1 MLRAGVSEVVG
12 YLLILSITV
21 CIISV
26 IYAGGMPIIEQTRE
40 NAAFKSME
48 NAFIA
53 MQKSIEKVAFGQSP
67 SLSFKLNLAKGGV
80 STKRIAGNI
89 SIIGGSSHHIDF
101 GSIDFGSIEYTLGSR
116 KIIYENG
123 AVIEYSPGG
132 SIIISEPPIFFA
144 NYTGKSHIFISVI
157 NVSGDFSA
165 GGGTTKMLFRQNDPI
180 IVYNRSLNSVNISIR
195 SSYAEAWSRFLNKSY
210 EDTFGEHPKN
220 AGKSKNFCWLNI
232 SKGKNGVA
240 SDLRLTL
247 VVHNVTVSG

>member
-67 SLSFKLNLAKGGV
+67 SLSFKLNLAKGSV
-80 STKRIAGNI
+80 STKKVAGNI
-89 SIIGGSSHHIDF
+89 TIIGSFGSSSHT
-101 GSIDFGSIEYTLGSR
+101 FGSIEYTLGSR

-132 SIIISEPPIFFA
+132 CIIISNPPIFFV
-144 NYTGKSHIFISVI
+144 NSSDCSHIFISVTNI
-157 NVSGDFSA
+157 SGDFSA
-165 GGGTTKMLFRQNDPI
+165 GGGTVEILFHHQNDYSSYTPPPL
-180 IVYNRSLNSVNISIR
+180 SFVNISIR

-220 AGKSKNFCWLNI
+220 AGKNKNFCWLNI
-232 SKGKNGVA
+232 SKGENGVA

>member
-67 SLSFKLNLAKGGV
+67 SLSFKLNLAKGSV
-80 STKRIAGNI
+80 STKRVAG
-89 SIIGGSSHHIDF
+89 SITIIENSSHH
-101 GSIDFGSIEYTLGSR
+101 IDFGSIEYTLGSR

-144 NYTGKSHIFISVI
+144 NYTGKPHIFISVI

-165 GGGTTKMLFRQNDPI
+165 GGGTTEILFRQNDPRNDTDI
-180 IVYNRSLNSVNISIR
+180 IYNGSISSSCVNISIS
-195 SSYAEAWSRFLNKSY
+195 SSYIYAWVNYLNNYFKKEAKECDVTY
-210 EDTFGEHPKN
+210 EMQNGEV
-220 AGKSKNFCWLNI
+220 NI
-232 SKGKNGVA
+232 CCSTPINV
-240 SDLRLTL
+240 TL
-247 VVHNVTVSG
+247 VVHNVTVGG

>member
-67 SLSFKLNLAKGGV
+67 SLSFKLNLAKGSV
-80 STKRIAGNI
+80 STKRVAGNI
-89 SIIGGSSHHIDF
+89 TIIENSSHH
-101 GSIDFGSIEYTLGSR
+101 IDFGSIEYTLGSR

-144 NYTGKSHIFISVI
+144 NYTGKPHIFIPVI

-165 GGGTTKMLFRQNDPI
+165 GGGTTEMLFHQNDPI
-180 IVYNRSLNSVNISIR
+180 YIVYNRSLNSVNISIR

-232 SKGKNGVA
+232 SKGENGVA
-240 SDLRLTL
+240 SDLALTL

>member
-53 MQKSIEKVAFGQSP
+53 MQKSIKKVAFRQSP
-67 SLSFKLNLAKGGV
+67 SLSFKLNLAKGSV
-80 STKRIAGNI
+80 STKKVAGNI
-89 SIIGGSSHHIDF
+89 TIIENSSHH
-101 GSIDFGSIEYTLGSR
+101 IDFGSIEYTLGSR

-144 NYTGKSHIFISVI
+144 NYTGKTHIFISVI

-165 GGGTTKMLFRQNDPI
+165 GGGTTEMLFHQNDPI
-180 IVYNRSLNSVNISIR
+180 IVYNCSLNFVNISIR

-210 EDTFGEHPKN
+210 ENTFGEHPKN

-232 SKGKNGVA
+232 SKGENGVA

-247 VVHNVTVSG
+247 VVHNVMVSG

>member
-67 SLSFKLNLAKGGV
+67 SLSFKLNLAKGSV
-80 STKRIAGNI
+80 STKKVAG
-89 SIIGGSSHHIDF
+89 SITIIENSSHHIDF
-101 GSIDFGSIEYTLGSR
+101 GSIEYTLSSR

-132 SIIISEPPIFFA
+132 SIIISNPSIFFV
-144 NYTGKSHIFISVI
+144 NSSNCSHIFISVI

-165 GGGTTKMLFRQNDPI
+165 GGGTTEILFRQNDPI
-180 IVYNRSLNSVNISIR
+180 IIYNCSLNSVNISIR

-232 SKGKNGVA
+232 SKGENGVA

>member
-1 MLRAGVSEVVG
+1 MCLLRAGVSEVVG

-67 SLSFKLNLAKGGV
+67 SLSFKLNLAKGSV
-80 STKRIAGNI
+80 STKKVAGNI
-89 SIIGGSSHHIDF
+89 TIVENSSNHF
-101 GSIDFGSIEYTLGSR
+101 DFGSIEYTLGSR

-144 NYTGKSHIFISVI
+144 NYTGKTHIFISVI

-165 GGGTTKMLFRQNDPI
+165 GGGTTEMLFHQNDPI
-180 IVYNRSLNSVNISIR
+180 IVYNCSLNFVNISIR

>member
-1 MLRAGVSEVVG
+1 MCLLRAGVSEVVG

-26 IYAGGMPIIEQTRE
+26 IYAGGMPIIQQTRE

-67 SLSFKLNLAKGGV
+67 SLSFKLNLAKGSV
-80 STKRIAGNI
+80 STKKVAG
-89 SIIGGSSHHIDF
+89 SITIIENSSHH
-101 GSIDFGSIEYTLGSR
+101 IDFGSIEYTLGSR

-144 NYTGKSHIFISVI
+144 NYTGKPHIFISVI

-165 GGGTTKMLFRQNDPI
+165 GGGTTEILFRQNDPI
-180 IVYNRSLNSVNISIR
+180 IIYNCSLNSVNISIR

-220 AGKSKNFCWLNI
+220 AGKNKNFCWLNI
-232 SKGKNGVA
+232 SKGENGVA
-240 SDLRLTL
+240 SDLSLTL
-247 VVHNVTVSG
+247 VVHNVVTVGG

>member
-1 MLRAGVSEVVG
+1 MRLCAGVSEVVG

-53 MQKSIEKVAFGQSP
+53 MQKCIEKVAFGQSP
-67 SLSFKLNLAKGGV
+67 LLSFKLNLAKGSV

-89 SIIGGSSHHIDF
+89 TIIGSFGSSSHTF
-101 GSIDFGSIEYTLGSR
+101 GSVEYTLGSR

-132 SIIISEPPIFFA
+132 CIIISEPPIFFA

-165 GGGTTKMLFRQNDPI
+165 GGGTTEILFRQNDPI

-220 AGKSKNFCWLNI
+220 AGKNKNFCWLNI
-232 SKGKNGVA
+232 SKGENGVA
-240 SDLRLTL
+240 SDLSLTL
-247 VVHNVTVSG
+247 VVHNVTVGG

>member
-1 MLRAGVSEVVG
+1 MCLLRAGVSEVVG

-67 SLSFKLNLAKGGV
+67 SLSFKLNLAKGSV
-80 STKRIAGNI
+80 STKRVAGNI
-89 SIIGGSSHHIDF
+89 TIIENSSHH
-101 GSIDFGSIEYTLGSR
+101 IDFGSIEYTLGSR

-144 NYTGKSHIFISVI
+144 NYTGKTHIFISVI

-165 GGGTTKMLFRQNDPI
+165 GGGTTEMFFHQNDPI
-180 IVYNRSLNSVNISIR
+180 YIVYNRSLNFVNISIR

-232 SKGKNGVA
+232 SKGENGVA

-247 VVHNVTVSG
+247 VVHNVTVGG

>member
-53 MQKSIEKVAFGQSP
+53 MQKSIKKVAFGQSP
-67 SLSFKLNLAKGGV
+67 SLSFKLNLAKGSV
-80 STKRIAGNI
+80 STKRVAGNI
-89 SIIGGSSHHIDF
+89 TIIENSSHHIDF
-101 GSIDFGSIEYTLGSR
+101 RSIEYTLGSR

-132 SIIISEPPIFFA
+132 SIIISNPSIFFV
-144 NYTGKSHIFISVI
+144 NSSNCSHIFISVI

-165 GGGTTKMLFRQNDPI
+165 GGGTTEMLFRQNDPI
-180 IVYNRSLNSVNISIR
+180 YIVYNRSLNSVNISIR

-232 SKGKNGVA
+232 SKGENGVA

>member
-1 MLRAGVSEVVG
+1 
-12 YLLILSITV
+12 
-21 CIISV
+21 
-26 IYAGGMPIIEQTRE
+26 MPIIEQTRE

-67 SLSFKLNLAKGGV
+67 SLSFKLNLAKGSV
-80 STKRIAGNI
+80 STKRVAGNI
-89 SIIGGSSHHIDF
+89 TIIGSFGSSSHPF
-101 GSIDFGSIEYTLGSR
+101 GSVEYTLGSR

-132 SIIISEPPIFFA
+132 CIIISEPPIFFA
-144 NYTGKSHIFISVI
+144 NYTGKPHIFISVI

-165 GGGTTKMLFRQNDPI
+165 GGGTTEMIFHQNDPI
-180 IVYNRSLNSVNISIR
+180 IVYNCSLNSVNISIR

-220 AGKSKNFCWLNI
+220 AGKNKNFCWLNI
-232 SKGKNGVA
+232 SKGNNGVA

-247 VVHNVTVSG
+247 VVHNVTVGG

>member
-67 SLSFKLNLAKGGV
+67 SLSFKLNLAKGSV
-80 STKRIAGNI
+80 STKRVAGNI
-89 SIIGGSSHHIDF
+89 TIIGSFGSSSHTF
-101 GSIDFGSIEYTLGSR
+101 GSVEYTLGSR

-144 NYTGKSHIFISVI
+144 NYTGKPHIFISVI

-165 GGGTTKMLFRQNDPI
+165 GGGTTEMLFRQNDPI

-232 SKGKNGVA
+232 SKGENGVA

>member
-67 SLSFKLNLAKGGV
+67 SLSFKLNLAKGSV
-80 STKRIAGNI
+80 STKKVAGNI
-89 SIIGGSSHHIDF
+89 TIIENSSHH
-101 GSIDFGSIEYTLGSR
+101 IDFGSIEYTLGSR

-144 NYTGKSHIFISVI
+144 NYTGKPHIFISVI

-165 GGGTTKMLFRQNDPI
+165 GGGTTEMLFHQNDPI
-180 IVYNRSLNSVNISIR
+180 YIVYNRSLNSVNISIR

-220 AGKSKNFCWLNI
+220 AGKNKNFCWLNI
-232 SKGKNGVA
+232 SKGENGVA

>member
-1 MLRAGVSEVVG
+1 MCLLRAGVSEVVG

-53 MQKSIEKVAFGQSP
+53 MQKSIKKVAFGQSP
-67 SLSFKLNLAKGGV
+67 SLSFKLNLAKGSV
-80 STKRIAGNI
+80 STKKVAGNI
-89 SIIGGSSHHIDF
+89 TIIENSSHH
-101 GSIDFGSIEYTLGSR
+101 IDFGSIEYTLGPR

-144 NYTGKSHIFISVI
+144 NYTGKPHIFISVI

-165 GGGTTKMLFRQNDPI
+165 GGGTTEMLFRQNDPRNDTDI
-180 IVYNRSLNSVNISIR
+180 IYNGSTSSNCMNISIS
-195 SSYAEAWSRFLNKSY
+195 SSYIYAWVNYLNNYFKEEAKECDVTY
-210 EDTFGEHPKN
+210 EMQNGEV
-220 AGKSKNFCWLNI
+220 NI
-232 SKGKNGVA
+232 CCSTPINI
-240 SDLRLTL
+240 TL
-247 VVHNVTVSG
+247 VVHNVTVGG

>member
-1 MLRAGVSEVVG
+1 MRLCAGVSEVVG

-67 SLSFKLNLAKGGV
+67 SLSFKLNLAKGSV
-80 STKRIAGNI
+80 STKKVAS
-89 SIIGGSSHHIDF
+89 SITIIENSSHH
-101 GSIDFGSIEYTLGSR
+101 IDFGSIEYTLGSR

-132 SIIISEPPIFFA
+132 SIIISNPSIFFV
-144 NYTGKSHIFISVI
+144 NSSNCSHIFISVI
-157 NVSGDFSA
+157 NVSGDFST
-165 GGGTTKMLFRQNDPI
+165 GGGTTEMLFHQKNDPI
-180 IVYNRSLNSVNISIR
+180 YIVYNRSLNSVNISIR

-220 AGKSKNFCWLNI
+220 AGKNKNFCWLNI
-232 SKGKNGVA
+232 SKGENGVA

-247 VVHNVTVSG
+247 VVHNVTVGG

>member
-48 NAFIA
+48 NSFIA
-53 MQKSIEKVAFGQSP
+53 MQKSIKKVAFGQSP
-67 SLSFKLNLAKGGV
+67 SRSFKLNLAKGSV

-89 SIIGGSSHHIDF
+89 TIIGSFGSS
-101 GSIDFGSIEYTLGSR
+101 SLPFGSIEYTLGSR

-144 NYTGKSHIFISVI
+144 NCTGKPHILISVI
-157 NVSGDFSA
+157 NISGDFSA
-165 GGGTTKMLFRQNDPI
+165 GGGTTEMFFHQNDPI
-180 IVYNRSLNSVNISIR
+180 YIVYNRSLNSVNISIR

-220 AGKSKNFCWLNI
+220 AGKNKNFCWLNI
-232 SKGKNGVA
+232 SKGENGVA

-247 VVHNVTVSG
+247 VVHNITVSG

>member
-1 MLRAGVSEVVG
+1 MCLLRAGVSEVVG

-67 SLSFKLNLAKGGV
+67 SLSFKLNLAKGSV
-80 STKRIAGNI
+80 STKKVAGNI
-89 SIIGGSSHHIDF
+89 TIIESSSHHIDF
-101 GSIDFGSIEYTLGSR
+101 GSIEYMLGSR

-132 SIIISEPPIFFA
+132 CIIISEPPIFFA
-144 NYTGKSHIFISVI
+144 NYTGKPHIFISVI

-165 GGGTTKMLFRQNDPI
+165 GGGTTEILFHQNDPI

-195 SSYAEAWSRFLNKSY
+195 SSYAEAWSHFLNKSY

-220 AGKSKNFCWLNI
+220 AGKNKNFCWLNI

-247 VVHNVTVSG
+247 VVHNVTVGG

>member
-67 SLSFKLNLAKGGV
+67 SLSFKLNLAKGSV

-89 SIIGGSSHHIDF
+89 TIVGGSSHHID
-101 GSIDFGSIEYTLGSR
+101 DFGSIEYTLGSR

-132 SIIISEPPIFFA
+132 CIIISNPPIFFV
-144 NYTGKSHIFISVI
+144 NSSDCSHIFISVTNI
-157 NVSGDFSA
+157 SGDFSA
-165 GGGTTKMLFRQNDPI
+165 GGGTVEILFHHQNDYSSYTPPPL
-180 IVYNRSLNSVNISIR
+180 SFVNISIR

-220 AGKSKNFCWLNI
+220 AGKNKNLCWLNI